1 MEDLAQ
7 KVYKDQNKKRKYFN
21 KNINP
26 YILISFGSLT
36 FVYFFL
42 YLSFFD
48 KGFSFLFVSAVLLI
62 ISIIGIFKIDKK
74 KEFGF
79 GFGIA
84 GAIIYLINIILFL
97 CFSFLPIE
105 DLKEENKIVED
116 FKKKCE
122 ENNGRF
128 LEKYNECEFGL
139 DENLCNSFGGEFSSC
154 SSSCRNNP
162 NKNVACTFNCVEVC
176 KLN

>member
-7 KVYKDQNKKRKYFN
+7 KVYKSQNKKRKYFD

-97 CFSFLPIE
+97 TFSNLLAE

-128 LEKYNECEFGL
+128 LEKYSECEFGL

-154 SSSCRNNP
+154 ASSCRNNP
-162 NKNVACTFNCVEVC
+162 NKNVACTSQCIEVC

>member
-7 KVYKDQNKKRKYFN
+7 KVYKSQNKKRKYFN

-48 KGFSFLFVSAVLLI
+48 KGFSFIFASTILLI

-79 GFGIA
+79 GFGVA
-84 GAIIYLINIILFL
+84 GALIYLINIILFL
-97 CFSFLPIE
+97 TFSNLLVE
-105 DLKEENKIVED
+105 DLEEKNLIED
-116 FKKKCE
+116 FKKKCV

-128 LEKYNECEFGL
+128 LEKYSECEFGL
-139 DENLCNSFGGEFSSC
+139 DENLCNSFNGKFSSC
-154 SSSCRNNP
+154 ASSCRNNP
-162 NKNVACTFNCVEVC
+162 NKNVACTFGCVEVC